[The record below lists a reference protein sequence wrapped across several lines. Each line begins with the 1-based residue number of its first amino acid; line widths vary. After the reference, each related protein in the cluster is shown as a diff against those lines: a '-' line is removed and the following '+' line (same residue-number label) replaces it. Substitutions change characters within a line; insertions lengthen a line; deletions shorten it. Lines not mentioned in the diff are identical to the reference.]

1 MAALPICYARAGALV
16 AVVEAAISGVSVTV
30 GGEADSGIWLEGAKP
45 VTVVRRQWLCGLQAG
60 RAWRRRGKK
69 NKEEKVKHWFI

>member
-30 GGEADSGIWLEGAKP
+30 GGEADSGIWLEGLS
-45 VTVVRRQWLCGLQAG
+45 R
-60 RAWRRRGKK
+60 
-69 NKEEKVKHWFI
+69 